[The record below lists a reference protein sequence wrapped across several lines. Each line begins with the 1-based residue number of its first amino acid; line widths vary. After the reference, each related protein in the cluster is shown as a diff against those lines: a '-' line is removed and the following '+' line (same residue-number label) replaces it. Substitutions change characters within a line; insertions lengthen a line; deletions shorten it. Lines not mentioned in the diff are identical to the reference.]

1 MPRIINYAMRMMR
14 EKKNN
19 MPVHAPVCL
28 PVDNNDTNNIKNYLM
43 QKLIEDPKSKKVAVF
58 CTTCIAVQGGRVEK
72 WFKYYKNFFNHLDV
86 DFYAYND
93 GPEFLEIEGLNYF
106 PLSPWLGRPGHYL
119 MPGWKRSFHAA
130 LERLADKYDKV
141 VHIEVDL
148 KLHDSSKVIVTQ
160 TVFDDNYYCGW
171 DIVHNNTE
179 TALQVFSREAA
190 NFFIQRYKNSE
201 NIHEEL
207 HFEEMV
213 RYELKPY
220 FFMRGQRLEKGYDAN
235 RPSDFL
241 AQSNFSS

>member
-43 QKLIEDPKSKKVAVF
+43 QKLVEDPKSKKVAVF

-72 WFKYYKNFFNHLDV
+72 WFNYYKNFFNHLNV

-93 GPEFLEIEGLNYF
+93 GAEFLEIEGLNYF

-119 MPGWKRSFHAA
+119 MPGWKRSFSCA
-130 LERLADKYDKV
+130 LKKLIKNYDKV
-141 VHIEVDL
+141 IHIEVDFEL
-148 KLHDSSKVIVTQ
+148 YDSAKTLITQ
-160 TVFDDNYYCGW
+160 AIFDDNYYCGW
-171 DIVHNNTE
+171 DMVHNNAE
-179 TALQVFSREAA
+179 TALQVFSNDAA
-190 NFFIQRYKNSE
+190 EFFIKRYE
-201 NIHEEL
+201 NDQNLYEEC
-207 HFEEMV
+207 HFEELV
-213 RYELKPY
+213 KNELKPY
-220 FFMRGQRLEKGYDAN
+220 FFMRGQRLEEKYDPS